1 MASYGL
7 QNLRKLRIT
16 NAGAPGCEPTGE
28 AMCRETSPATTGRRS
43 RRATA
48 GIVAALSAA
57 ASLAP
62 AAAAAE
68 IRGAA
73 FSDLNRD
80 GAWDKSEPPVAGRVV
95 FLDANRNGRRDA
107 GEQFVESGEDGAYAF
122 PGLPAGSYT
131 VAAEPLFAALSTA
144 PAGAALTPATVL
156 AAQDGPRLP
165 TVADLNGDD
174 WPDVIVSNV
183 FSNSITALYGD
194 GNGGLAAPA
203 HLPVGAAPRFVL
215 AHDLNGDGALD
226 LAVTNMN
233 SGNVSVLLNQGGG
246 SFSPAAS
253 YPAAPGAWIV
263 QPGDFDGDSV
273 VDLVVMNQNSHNVT
287 LLRNAGNG
295 TFTLAGNFATGT
307 WPHDMVVR
315 DLTGD
320 GRPDLVL
327 ANWFSADLSI
337 LVNTGGSFAAAVQLP
352 VDDGPLHAR
361 FADLDGDG
369 QDDIVTDCY
378 FAGTLNIL
386 WGQGGSS
393 FSAPDSLP
401 TVAGTHDV
409 AAVDVDLD
417 GRLDLVAVG
426 YVGNAVEVFRN
437 EGGRAFSSAGA
448 YSVGQGPLFVQPADL
463 DGDGAPDLVVNN
475 SGSDSLSFLLNR
487 ADGLLVNPQ
496 LPIGDNPRFFTLAD
510 LTRDGLVEIIAANFD
525 ADTVAILGNHRG
537 SHHVTLADGQVA
549 AGLNFGSYALSG
561 QVEPPDG
568 DNSFKVRLGAGAYR
582 ALSIPVGRSPQS
594 QPVKIRRTR
603 GTDSR
608 RVRVDAVFVEGD
620 PSRWTIELEQPS
632 VLLGPAP
639 TFSAGDVNFPGVIGH
654 RLGDGAVDEQDL
666 AIFEGCYTGP
676 DVVLDPLRFEE
687 CLQLDFDGDLD
698 IDEDD
703 LARLLDDWTGPITV
717 PWNHEIELRVAANAD
732 ASLGETARV
741 QILATEETTGRT
753 RSAFVT
759 LRRQD
764 SAPGIA
770 PFRRTDFTIEA
781 SSKLV
786 YGRTVSFDL
795 GLFSAGTEADNIE
808 VVVQPI
814 AGFGF
819 VVRNGLTGQPQS
831 VFATDAAPG
840 GPQFP
845 GSIKP
850 VRLDVTTPV
859 GWPRLSA
866 ADVVVTARSLVS
878 GLEQSY
884 TLEVIKAGPLW
895 TPSDLLPSV
904 GRARSQ
910 PPAESPAG
918 ERQDGCDGRRH
929 RVLAGR
935 TASFG
940 FRVMNPLPSARTFA
954 LSAVAADRVG
964 DLNGDGLVDGQDLEA
979 FARCLTGPQ
988 GGEPPA
994 GCDPEVFARADLDG
1008 DGDVDLHDYAQFAA
1022 SAADPATIEL
1032 TQTTLA
1038 LAPNEQAEVF
1048 ARVTARGD
1056 LPPGRTADWLVALTD
1071 TSNNNVLAVNR
1082 IGIQV
1087 TNIPKI
1093 ILVSLDGLNPE
1104 YMYMNA
1110 AGTGPGQPGDWL
1122 MPRVQELIARGT
1134 AYPDALGEIPSV
1146 TDQNQTAA
1154 LTGTHMGPSGIGSL
1168 IQYYNG
1174 RLPTGAE
1181 VLTEPYPELL
1191 RYGAEGKP
1199 VFSLFDVAK
1208 LADPGAYSIH
1218 ATGKWWVD
1226 DYVIGG
1232 CCAGS
1237 CAGGGNVAVDS
1248 LRWPY
1253 YIDRPQP
1260 HLIGDVPLPSW
1271 IPNWGGGAGLFP
1283 SNAWVMDG
1291 SLRML
1296 RFEDPDQ
1303 MFILLAETDDAGHM
1317 MGGAWDP
1324 AEWNDGGTPE
1334 FSDDVSRV
1342 NPRAF
1347 REGLINVVRET
1358 DHQVGLLIDELE
1370 GRGILD
1376 DTYIVLLSDHGM
1388 ITLTPHRARIG
1399 QLLEQAGF
1407 INKDDYSANA
1417 GGPIGLFFDVADA
1430 REAEFEAALETAP
1443 PIVPGFPSNPW
1454 IVINRQEMQTGVDAR
1469 TGVRFGGPDE
1479 MYSEFFAEHHSGGV
1493 DMARWPD
1500 FLVLFTETAHIL
1512 PLHFDP
1518 NLGEEEIL
1526 EGEAFQGG
1534 HGLFR
1539 TQPVVLVVHGP
1550 GVPAGQVVTGAVGLA
1565 DIAPSLYEL
1574 LGWPTPFH
1582 VQGFPLPGL
1591 EYPQP

>member
-1 MASYGL
+1 MSGYAIV
-7 QNLRKLRIT
+7 R
-16 NAGAPGCEPTGE
+16 TGE
-28 AMCRETSPATTGRRS
+28 PRPAA
-43 RRATA
+43 RAA
-48 GIVAALSAA
+48 SSLLAALGACACLSF
-57 ASLAP
+57 S
-62 AAAAAE
+62 AAAAE
-68 IRGAA
+68 IRGTA
-73 FSDLNRD
+73 FSDLNRN
-80 GAWDKSEPPVAGRVV
+80 GVWDEQEPPLTGRVV
-95 FLDANRNGRRDA
+95 FLDANRNGRRDP
-107 GEQFVESGEDGAYAF
+107 GELFVQSGNDGAYGF
-122 PGLPAGSYT
+122 SGLPAGSYT
-131 VAAEPLFAALSTA
+131 VAAEPLPASLSTA
-144 PAGAALTPATVL
+144 PAGAALTPATVIP
-156 AAQDGPRLP
+156 AQDGPRLP
-165 TVADLNGDD
+165 TVADLNADG
-174 WPDVIVSNV
+174 WPDIVFSNV
-183 FSNSITALYGD
+183 FSGSISVLLSD
-194 GNGGLAAPA
+194 GTGGFAAPV

-215 AHDLNGDGALD
+215 ARDLNGDGRPD

-233 SGNVSVLLNQGGG
+233 SASVSVLLNQGGG
-246 SFSPAAS
+246 SFAPPAD

-263 QPGDFDGDSV
+263 QPGDFDGDGS

-295 TFTLAGNFATGT
+295 TFGFVGNFATGT
-307 WPHDMVVR
+307 WPHDIVVR

-320 GRPDLVL
+320 GRPDLIL
-327 ANWFSADLSI
+327 ANWFSANLSVLI
-337 LVNTGGSFAAAVQLP
+337 NTGGSFAPATQLP
-352 VDDGPLHAR
+352 VDNGPLHVR
-361 FADLDGDG
+361 FVDLDGDG
-369 QDDIVTDCY
+369 RDDIVTDCY

-386 WGQGGSS
+386 WGQGGAS
-393 FSAPDSLP
+393 FSAPDVLP

-417 GRLDLVAVG
+417 GRPDLVAVG
-426 YVGNAVEVFRN
+426 YLGNAVEVFRN
-437 EGGRAFSSAGA
+437 AGGRAFSSAGV
-448 YSVGQGPLFVQPADL
+448 YSVGQEPLFVQTTDL
-463 DGDGAPDLVVNN
+463 DGDGAADLIVNN
-475 SGSDSLSFLLNR
+475 SGSDSLSVLFNR
-487 ADGLLVNPQ
+487 AGGLLVSPPI
-496 LPIGDNPRFFTLAD
+496 PIGDNPRFFTLAD
-510 LTRDGLVEIIAANFD
+510 LSRDGLVEIISANFD
-525 ADTVAILGNHRG
+525 ADTIAILGNHRG
-537 SHHVTLADGQVA
+537 THHVTLAEAQTAD
-549 AGLNFGSYALSG
+549 GLNFGSYTLSG

-568 DNSFKVRLGAGAYR
+568 DNSFKLRLGTGAFR
-582 ALSIPVGRSPQS
+582 TLSIPVGPSPQTR
-594 QPVKIRRTR
+594 PVKLRRTR
-603 GTDSR
+603 GTASS
-608 RVRVDAVFVEGD
+608 RVRIDAVIVEGD
-620 PSRWTIELEQPS
+620 PSRWTVELERS
-632 VLLGPAP
+632 AVLLGPAP
-639 TFSAGDVNFPGVIGH
+639 TFSAGDVNFPGTIAH
-654 RLGDGAVDEQDL
+654 RLGDGAVDDQDL
-666 AIFEGCYTGP
+666 AIFENCYTGP

-717 PWNHEIELRVAANAD
+717 PWNYELELRVAASPD
-732 ASLGETARV
+732 TPIGETARV
-741 QILATEETTGRT
+741 QILATEEGTGRT
-753 RSAFVT
+753 RSALVT

-795 GLFSAGTEADNIE
+795 GLFSAGTEPDSIE
-808 VVVQPI
+808 VVVAPLT
-814 AGFGF
+814 GFSF

-831 VFATDAAPG
+831 VFATDAAPN

-850 VRLDVTTPV
+850 VRLDVITPI
-859 GWPRLSA
+859 GWPRLSK

-884 TLEVIKAGPLW
+884 TLEVVKAGPLW
-895 TPSDLLPSV
+895 TPSDLLPGP
-904 GRARSQ
+904 GRVRPDGY
-910 PPAESPAG
+910 PPLGGSHADP
-918 ERQDGCDGRRH
+918 RQNACEGRRH
-929 RVLAGR
+929 RVLPGR

-940 FRVMNPLPSARTFA
+940 FRVTNTLPGTRTFT
-954 LSAVAADRVG
+954 LSAVAADRIG
-964 DLNGDGLVDGQDLEA
+964 DLNADGVVDESDLDA
-979 FARCLTGPQ
+979 FVRCLSGPQ
-988 GGEPPA
+988 AGPPS
-994 GCDPEVFARADLDG
+994 GCDPAAFARADMDG
-1008 DGDVDLHDYAQFAA
+1008 DGDLDLRDYAQLSAGAA
-1022 SAADPATIEL
+1022 EPATISFTQSTL
-1032 TQTTLA
+1032 T
-1038 LAPNEQAEVF
+1038 LAPNAQADVF
-1048 ARVTARGD
+1048 ARVTARAD
-1056 LPPGRTADWLVALTD
+1056 LPPGRTADWLVTLTD
-1071 TSNNNVLAVNR
+1071 TSNNSVLAVNR
-1082 IGIQV
+1082 IGIQL

-1093 ILVSLDGLNPE
+1093 ILVSLDGLSPH

-1122 MPRVQELIARGT
+1122 MPRVQELMARGT
-1134 AYPDALGEIPSV
+1134 TYPDALGEIPSV

-1181 VLTEPYPELL
+1181 VLTAPYPELL
-1191 RYGAEGKP
+1191 RYGPEGKP

-1208 LADPGAYSIH
+1208 LADPGAYAIH

-1260 HLIGDVPLPSW
+1260 HLIGGVPLPPW

-1317 MGGAWDP
+1317 MGAAWDP
-1324 AEWNDGGTPE
+1324 DEWDDRGTPQ

-1358 DHQVGLLIDELE
+1358 DHQVGLLLDELE
-1370 GRGILD
+1370 DRGILD

-1407 INKDDYSANA
+1407 LNKDDYSANA

-1443 PIVPGFPSNPW
+1443 PIVPGFATNPW
-1454 IVINRQEMQTGVDAR
+1454 IVINRQEMQTGVDIR
-1469 TGVRFGGPDE
+1469 TGIRFGGPDQ
-1479 MYSEFFAEHHSGGV
+1479 MYSEFFAEHHTGGV

-1500 FLVLFTETAHIL
+1500 FLLLFSDTAHIL

-1539 TQPVVLVVHGP
+1539 TQPVVLVMHGP
-1550 GVPAGQVVTGAVGLA
+1550 GVPAGQLVSGTVGLA
-1565 DIAPSLYEL
+1565 DVAPSLYEL